1 MFCIFIFEIV
11 SFVCFI
17 LFNQEYFYSQFNIEL
32 KKSPPTQHNMI
43 LINYF
48 ITTTN
53 DTIDAGSEKRSMIS
67 MIKETKVNTNN
78 HKKILYIYNS
88 FFVNKPNDID
98 SYPYYTALMYDERT
112 FLSIFWKIFKN
123 RELLLSSIFVESKYK
138 IVSFNLC
145 IYLLYLSLLF
155 TYNAL
160 WYTEDDL
167 KGHSYHFNVHTIFSL
182 IFSWIIYRVIIGFV
196 YYASFLHTC
205 IEEIHYDS
213 IQGHYISKIISNII
227 SKIFVFFCVSF
238 VLNLFVLYYLT
249 IFCTHFNT
257 VQFFCFV
264 DSIISLVI
272 GLVISVVYSLLFAFM
287 KTIVIRKKIKSIY
300 NVVLYLKNIL

>member
-112 FLSIFWKIFKN
+112 
-123 RELLLSSIFVESKYK
+123 
-138 IVSFNLC
+138 
-145 IYLLYLSLLF
+145 LSLLF
-155 TYNAL
+155 TCNAL

-249 IFCTHFNT
+249 IFYTLFNT